1 MEQFRKKP
9 CYTCLFFIFWW
20 LNMYKSSQM
29 YPKSKVNLTGFTLQV
44 SIFFPVAGGPM
55 FFFSDRAGG
64 WRVFPGKAKRWPFWC
79 WEMLGG
85 EQSRR
90 IGLGQGGHVEIFM
103 GDLEN
108 PDFAIMTDINVLY
121 FCWMNCIK
129 LLQEKKMDGCWVFLG
144 RPWLA

>member
-1 MEQFRKKP
+1 
-9 CYTCLFFIFWW
+9 
-20 LNMYKSSQM
+20 
-29 YPKSKVNLTGFTLQV
+29 
-44 SIFFPVAGGPM
+44 
-55 FFFSDRAGG
+55 
-64 WRVFPGKAKRWPFWC
+64 
-79 WEMLGG
+79 MLGG

-129 LLQEKKMDGCWVFLG
+129 LLQEKRMDGC
-144 RPWLA
+144 

>member
-1 MEQFRKKP
+1 
-9 CYTCLFFIFWW
+9 
-20 LNMYKSSQM
+20 
-29 YPKSKVNLTGFTLQV
+29 
-44 SIFFPVAGGPM
+44 
-55 FFFSDRAGG
+55 
-64 WRVFPGKAKRWPFWC
+64 
-79 WEMLGG
+79 MLGG

-129 LLQEKKMDGCWVFLG
+129 LLQEKKNGWLLSVSWETLTGLG
-144 RPWLA
+144 KPCPGRRCGKGETNGQGALKTATNLSFILTQTKPKVSFRRRN